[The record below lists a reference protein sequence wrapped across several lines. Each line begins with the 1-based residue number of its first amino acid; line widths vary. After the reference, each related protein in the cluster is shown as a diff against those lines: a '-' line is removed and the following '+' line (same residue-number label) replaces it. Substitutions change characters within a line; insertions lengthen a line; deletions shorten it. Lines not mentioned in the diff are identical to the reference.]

1 MATFK
6 RKAPILQLQEG
17 KNTKKSKK
25 NGFNPLKRKDGN
37 LETETDS
44 DPIVESE
51 TTEHS
56 GDDDGVSWPSD
67 REEEEEEEE
76 EEGGVELPTNTS
88 TGSANSKS
96 LSSRDSVKIAKNCK
110 ILILWNF
117 TF

>member
-6 RKAPILQLQEG
+6 RKAPTLQPQEG

-25 NGFNPLKRKDGN
+25 NGLDPLKRKERN

-67 REEEEEEEE
+67 REEEEEE
-76 EEGGVELPTNTS
+76 GGVELPTGAS
-88 TGSANSKS
+88 TESANSKS
-96 LSSRDSVKIAKNCK
+96 LPSRENVKIAKNCK
-110 ILILWNF
+110 LLVLQNF
-117 TF
+117 AF